1 MVMEQIKMALRNGS
15 ADMGRPRLP
24 LVSPI
29 PDIVKSKGDMT
40 CRCRDAAG
48 MTAQRTPG

>member
-29 PDIVKSKGDMT
+29 PDI
-40 CRCRDAAG
+40 
-48 MTAQRTPG
+48 